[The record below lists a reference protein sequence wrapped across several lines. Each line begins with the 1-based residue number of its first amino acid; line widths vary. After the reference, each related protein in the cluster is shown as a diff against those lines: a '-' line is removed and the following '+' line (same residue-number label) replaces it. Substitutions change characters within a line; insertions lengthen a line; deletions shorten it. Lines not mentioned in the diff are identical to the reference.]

1 MKKAGL
7 NPALLYKGAGSGGAT
22 TNSGPSAPQGD
33 TNVGAVDLGSALK
46 TGMEIQ
52 LLKAQKENIEA
63 DTRKKEEEA
72 YNTWENSYSKKL
84 ENKINV
90 LLMGGWTTGEGKSVE
105 YHLPNDQDI
114 TNSVRFK
121 TKVEELNMSLMQNN
135 KTQNEIDNANA
146 LIDKTVKKLEEEI
159 TLLHNKGL
167 SEDQILENL
176 KKDGKIKD
184 AEIKWNEVGLKTGDL
199 KYFLI
204 EIFKRIFAPKK

>member
-1 MKKAGL
+1 
-7 NPALLYKGAGSGGAT
+7 
-22 TNSGPSAPQGD
+22 
-33 TNVGAVDLGSALK
+33 
-46 TGMEIQ
+46 
-52 LLKAQKENIEA
+52 
-63 DTRKKEEEA
+63 
-72 YNTWENSYSKKL
+72 
-84 ENKINV
+84 
-90 LLMGGWTTGEGKSVE
+90 MGGWTTGEGKSVE